1 MAWNLF
7 NSIITKSSTSLVT
20 HASMV
25 QKVFFPRMLLPISA
39 VPGALLDFV
48 VALGMMAVLTVL
60 NNTFSGWSILTLPI
74 WVAIVVM
81 LATGIGLIS
90 SALMVSY
97 RDVGQ
102 VLPVAMQMLLYIS
115 PVAYSV
121 DAVPDNVRTLFAL
134 NPLVGVLEGFR
145 WCLVEGQPLHISYA
159 IYSAVAGIVLF
170 LVGGLSFRRMER
182 KFADVV

>member
-1 MAWNLF
+1 
-7 NSIITKSSTSLVT
+7 
-20 HASMV
+20 
-25 QKVFFPRMLLPISA
+25 LPISA

-48 VALGMMAVLTVL
+48 VALGMMAVLTAL
-60 NNTFSGWSILTLPI
+60 NNTFSGWPVLTLPI

-102 VLPVAMQMLLYIS
+102 VLPVALQMLLYIS

-121 DAVPDNVRTLFAL
+121 DAVPDNVRTIFAL

-159 IYSAVAGIVLF
+159 VWSAVAGVVLF